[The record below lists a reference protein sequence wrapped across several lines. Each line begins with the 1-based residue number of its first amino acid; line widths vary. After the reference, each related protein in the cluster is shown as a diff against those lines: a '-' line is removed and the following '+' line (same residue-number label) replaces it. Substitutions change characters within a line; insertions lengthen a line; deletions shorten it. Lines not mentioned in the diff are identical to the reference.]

1 LRINPLTRKRMTK
14 YLGRVVA
21 GFGLIVA
28 LALVWR
34 ENPHSVFAL
43 LRTAGPGLV
52 LAAAVLVL
60 PMLRLVWIRESVNGL
75 LPVARIGGEIV
86 SFRLLTRAGL
96 RASTAAAS
104 VRLKDSTL
112 VE

>member
-1 LRINPLTRKRMTK
+1 MTK

-21 GFGLIVA
+21 ALGLIVA
-28 LALVWR
+28 LALVWS
-34 ENPHSVFAL
+34 EDPHLVFTL

-52 LAAAVLVL
+52 LAAAVHVL
-60 PMLRLVWIRESVNGL
+60 TMLRLVCICGSVSSC
-75 LPVARIGGEIV
+75 LPVALSGGEIV

-104 VRLKDSTL
+104 VRLKDST
-112 VE
+112 